1 VVGSYWPPQYTI
13 LDGLTLEPLKNVSTR
28 GNTVDGAYHPEPRV
42 ASIVAS
48 EHKPEWVV
56 NIKETGMIKLV
67 DYSDL
72 ANLKEVTINSA
83 KFLHDGGWDSTKRYF
98 LVAAYRCAG
107 CRRTC
112 SRLPECIAPR
122 RWYHWLVQ
130 QHSLSDRLNGTPAEC
145 GADDGAPAARSVSR
159 WWWWLQ
165 DRGQVFAF
173 HLRARFPELGR
184 ASEFGAFWRQVFA
197 TLGLPRAMTWLD
209 QEISVP

>member
-1 VVGSYWPPQYTI
+1 MRRIVAGIT
-13 LDGLTLEPLKNVSTR
+13 TLE
-28 GNTVDGAYHPEPRV
+28 
-42 ASIVAS
+42 
-48 EHKPEWVV
+48 EHLETIRQKPEVYRPLSCPHCG
-56 NIKETGMIKLV
+56 IKHLRQHGYYYRKA
-67 DYSDL
+67 DRR
-72 ANLKEVTINSA
+72 VTRPLLNPVPIC
-83 KFLHDGGWDSTKRYF
+83 R
-98 LVAAYRCAG
+98 YRCAG

-184 ASEFGAFWRQVFA
+184 ASEFGAFWRLVFA
-197 TLGLPRAMTWLD
+197 TLGLPRAMAWLD
-209 QEISVP
+209 REISVP